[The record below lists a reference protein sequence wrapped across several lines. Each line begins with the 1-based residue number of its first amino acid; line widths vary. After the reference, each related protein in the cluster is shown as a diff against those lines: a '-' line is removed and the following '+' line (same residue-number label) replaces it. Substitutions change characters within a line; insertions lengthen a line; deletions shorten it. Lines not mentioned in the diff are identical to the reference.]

1 MSKDNNIEKEEEKT
15 PKMNFLKRILMW
27 YASEPFR
34 NGLGII
40 FIFIGLYISFA
51 VFSFFYTGWED
62 QSLLLGDYD
71 NDYLSENIKNNA
83 GLMGAR
89 ISDFLINRTF
99 GISVLSY
106 IFYFFLIGLW
116 FINVRPF
123 EGKMYKTF
131 MVCSFVMIWGSIL
144 LGSFIDGYDS
154 TFLFLGGE
162 HGYQI
167 NLFLQAHIGWTGVIL
182 ILLLTLLL
190 FSFYAFEGFWE
201 LFMSHVDKVFSKTEK
216 ISEPEPA
223 VCENGDL
230 NDSDGESSQSVD
242 DKGEENIVKEE
253 DIDDNNEEKNESA
266 EQLDILSKDS
276 AETSSDVKEER
287 QDSLQEA
294 EKPSTK
300 SPITIPF
307 EIENSEENN
316 PIVSDYENT
325 EKMSQSV
332 SPQGS
337 SDPAE
342 PKEEEKTEEKEIEFS
357 IEEGPVVEKAEE
369 EEFKLYDPTKD
380 LEFYQKP
387 SLDLFKTYAPQQN
400 INVEEQNKN
409 KDRIVEV
416 LNNFDVEITSI
427 KATVGP
433 TVTLYEVTPGPRVQV
448 SRIRSLADDIALSIA
463 AKGIRIIAPIPG
475 KGTIGIEVPNTKSV
489 TVPMSEII
497 GSKKF
502 QDSDFQLPIALGKTI
517 TNEVFM
523 LDLCKMPHVL
533 VAGATG
539 QGKSVGLNAIIT
551 SLLYKKH
558 PSELKLVMVDPM
570 MVEFSM
576 YAPIE
581 NHFLAKMPDATDAII
596 TDVKKVVET
605 LNSLCVEM
613 DQRYELLRDAGARH
627 FIEYNEK
634 FINRRLNPEK
644 GHHFLPY
651 IVVVIDEFA
660 DLIMQVGKEV
670 EKPIARI
677 AQKARAV
684 GIHMI
689 LATQRPSA
697 NVITGVI
704 RANFPA
710 RFAFRV
716 SSSLESR
723 VILDSNGAEQLIGR
737 GDMLIG
743 TGSDLTRVQCAF
755 VDTPEVERITEFI
768 SKQQSYPT
776 AFLLPEVES
785 EEEGNDLSK
794 VDLAKR
800 DVLFAEAA
808 QIVVSMQQGSI
819 SLLQRKFEIGFNRA
833 GRIMDQL
840 EVAGIVGPS
849 RGAKP
854 REVLVTD
861 MVHLDSI
868 LNSL

>member
-1 MSKDNNIEKEEEKT
+1 
-15 PKMNFLKRILMW
+15 
-27 YASEPFR
+27 
-34 NGLGII
+34 
-40 FIFIGLYISFA
+40 
-51 VFSFFYTGWED
+51 
-62 QSLLLGDYD
+62 
-71 NDYLSENIKNNA
+71 
-83 GLMGAR
+83 
-89 ISDFLINRTF
+89 
-99 GISVLSY
+99 
-106 IFYFFLIGLW
+106 
-116 FINVRPF
+116 
-123 EGKMYKTF
+123 
-131 MVCSFVMIWGSIL
+131 
-144 LGSFIDGYDS
+144 
-154 TFLFLGGE
+154 
-162 HGYQI
+162 
-167 NLFLQAHIGWTGVIL
+167 
-182 ILLLTLLL
+182 
-190 FSFYAFEGFWE
+190 
-201 LFMSHVDKVFSKTEK
+201 
-216 ISEPEPA
+216 
-223 VCENGDL
+223 
-230 NDSDGESSQSVD
+230 
-242 DKGEENIVKEE
+242 
-253 DIDDNNEEKNESA
+253 
-266 EQLDILSKDS
+266 
-276 AETSSDVKEER
+276 
-287 QDSLQEA
+287 
-294 EKPSTK
+294 
-300 SPITIPF
+300 
-307 EIENSEENN
+307 
-316 PIVSDYENT
+316 
-325 EKMSQSV
+325 
-332 SPQGS
+332 
-337 SDPAE
+337 
-342 PKEEEKTEEKEIEFS
+342 
-357 IEEGPVVEKAEE
+357 
-369 EEFKLYDPTKD
+369 
-380 LEFYQKP
+380 
-387 SLDLFKTYAPQQN
+387 
-400 INVEEQNKN
+400 
-409 KDRIVEV
+409 
-416 LNNFDVEITSI
+416 
-427 KATVGP
+427 
-433 TVTLYEVTPGPRVQV
+433 
-448 SRIRSLADDIALSIA
+448 
-463 AKGIRIIAPIPG
+463 
-475 KGTIGIEVPNTKSV
+475 
-489 TVPMSEII
+489 MSEII

-558 PSELKLVMVDPM
+558 PSELKLVMVDPK

-613 DQRYELLRDAGARH
+613 DQRYELLKDAGVRQI
-627 FIEYNEK
+627 IEYNEK

-670 EKPIARI
+670 ETPIARI

-808 QIVVSMQQGSI
+808 QIVVSMQQGST
-819 SLLQRKFEIGFNRA
+819 SFLQRKFEIGFNRA
-833 GRIMDQL
+833 GKIMDQL

-854 REVLVTD
+854 REVLITD